1 MMDLE
6 PEEYFRNPKISAH
19 VLKEKKNVFPTKQKN
34 NVETNPHEMAN
45 PQRCAV
51 QKKCVLDFSGVWFS
65 LQTGDMTT
73 KWKHPDPIMGI

>member
-19 VLKEKKNVFPTKQKN
+19 VLKEKKTCSLPSKKTMLRQIQMKWQTPRDVRFKKNVSWI
-34 NVETNPHEMAN
+34 
-45 PQRCAV
+45 
-51 QKKCVLDFSGVWFS
+51 FSGVWFS

-73 KWKHPDPIMGI
+73 K